1 MNEYRI
7 RDFVVVASDNVD
19 CPPVLKPYHG
29 IYIYYIDGFMNYNLS
44 TFLPLHSA
52 SGNLGVT
59 NLKIETN
66 I

>member
-1 MNEYRI
+1 
-7 RDFVVVASDNVD
+7 VVVASDNVD